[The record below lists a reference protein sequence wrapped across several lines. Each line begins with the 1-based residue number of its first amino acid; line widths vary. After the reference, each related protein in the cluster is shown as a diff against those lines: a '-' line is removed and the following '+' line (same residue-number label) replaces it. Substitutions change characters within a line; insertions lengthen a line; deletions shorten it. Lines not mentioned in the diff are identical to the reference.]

1 MAGLDPAI
9 QPLGRMTPTK
19 LIIDCD
25 PGVDDAVALLLAF
38 ASHEALDILG
48 VTTVAGNAGLERTA
62 RNARL
67 IRQIAG
73 RPDVPVF
80 AGADRPMVR
89 QPVEAGDFHGES
101 GLGPL
106 AIFEPDA
113 PLDARHAARFIVD
126 TVMAA
131 PPGTITLAVTGPAT
145 NVAQAMLLAPDMAKR
160 LKQIVVMGGADVH
173 GGNITPTAEYNV
185 FADPHAF
192 HVMLGAGCPIAIFS
206 LDVTYQ
212 VLTLPE
218 RIAALEAIDTPGAQ
232 ASAQIMRF
240 SNNVEADIRRRSGAP
255 LHDPCTIA
263 WLLKP
268 DLFHLRPARVT
279 VETNEGDR
287 FGQTSVT
294 FDAPDANA
302 AWAVK
307 ADGAGVFALLNQKLA
322 L

>member
-1 MAGLDPAI
+1 
-9 QPLGRMTPTK
+9 MTPIR

-38 ASHEALDILG
+38 ASYEALDILG

-67 IRQIAG
+67 IRQIAN

-89 QPVEAGDFHGES
+89 APVEAGDFHGES
-101 GLGPL
+101 GLGP
-106 AIFEPDA
+106 IPIVEPDL
-113 PLDARHAARFIVD
+113 PLEERNAARFIVE
-126 TVMAA
+126 TVLAA
-131 PPGTITLAVTGPAT
+131 PHGAITLAVTGPAT
-145 NVAQAMLLAPDMAKR
+145 NVAQALLLAPAIGPR
-160 LKQIVVMGGADVH
+160 LRQIAVMGGAYSA

-218 RIAALEAIDTPGAQ
+218 RIDVLEAIDTPGAR

-240 SNNVEADIRRRSGAP
+240 SNAVEADTRRRHGAP

-263 WLLKP
+263 WLLRP

-279 VETNEGDR
+279 VETNEGPD
-287 FGQTSVT
+287 FGQTAVT
-294 FDAPDANA
+294 FDAADANA
-302 AWAVK
+302 NWAVT
-307 ADGAGVFALLNQKLA
+307 ADGAGVFALINQKLA

>member
-1 MAGLDPAI
+1 
-9 QPLGRMTPTK
+9 MTPEK

-38 ASHEALDILG
+38 AAREALDILG
-48 VTTVAGNAGLERTA
+48 VTTVAGNAGLARTA

-67 IRQIAG
+67 IRQLAG
-73 RPDVPVF
+73 RTDVPVY
-80 AGADRPMVR
+80 AGADRPLVR
-89 QPVEAGDFHGES
+89 APVEAGDFHGES

-113 PLDARHAARFIVD
+113 PLGQGHAAGFIAR

-145 NVAQAMLLAPDMAKR
+145 NVAEALKLAPYLGKR
-160 LKQIVVMGGADVH
+160 LKQIVVMGGADTR

-192 HVMLGAGCPIAIFS
+192 HALLGAGCPIAIFS

-218 RIAALEAIDTPGAQ
+218 RIAALEAIATPGAQ
-232 ASAQIMRF
+232 ASAAIMRF
-240 SNNVEADIRRRSGAP
+240 SNSVEADIRRRSGAP

-263 WLLKP
+263 WLLRP

-279 VETNEGDR
+279 VETGEGPN
-287 FGQTSVT
+287 FGQTAVA

-302 AWAVK
+302 QWAVS

>member
-1 MAGLDPAI
+1 
-9 QPLGRMTPTK
+9 MTPLK

-25 PGVDDAVALLLAF
+25 PGVDDAVALFLAF

-48 VTTVAGNAGLERTA
+48 ITTVAGNAGLERTA

-67 IRQIAG
+67 IRQIAK

-89 QPVEAGDFHGES
+89 QPVEAGDFHGPS

-106 AIFEPDA
+106 AIVEPDA
-113 PLDARHAARFIVD
+113 PLEDLHAARFIAR
-126 TVMAA
+126 TVLAA
-131 PPGTITLAVTGPAT
+131 PAGTITLVVTGPAT
-145 NVAQAMLLAPDMAKR
+145 NVAQAMLLAPDIGKR
-160 LKQIVVMGGADVH
+160 LKQIVVMGGADAH

-192 HVMLGAGCPIAIFS
+192 HVMLEAGCPIAIFS

-279 VETNEGDR
+279 IETHEGPN
-287 FGQTSVT
+287 FGQTSVV

-302 AWAVK
+302 EWAVK